1 MNKQENVLLLIL
13 LILIAG
19 ILLMSSCGNSSS
31 DSLDPTDSQQTQF
44 DRSEMLVNI
53 TDNIII
59 PAYNNLSQKIENLDQ
74 KGVDFINN
82 TNQNNLNEL
91 RKSWFDVYKAW
102 QYVEMFN
109 IGKAEEISYMKKMN
123 TYPTDFERIENNI
136 STKNYDLVNNDNN
149 LDAQGLP
156 ALDYMLYG
164 LDNDSNQ
171 ILNVYLSENG
181 ADYIS
186 YLQEL
191 IQQIKSNTDIVIT
204 YWDNNRNDFVN
215 STENTATSSLNMLTN
230 DFIYY
235 YEKGFRANKIGI
247 PAGIFSQVLPD
258 RVEAYYKRNISKKL
272 ALEALKACEDF
283 FVGKSFLSEEKGKSL
298 ETYLIHLNAQNGTLA
313 NKILDRFTNARN
325 QINNLDD
332 NFVYQIE
339 NNNLAMLQA
348 YDAIQENTRNLKTD
362 MLSALN
368 IAVDY
373 IDADGD

>member
-1 MNKQENVLLLIL
+1 MTKQRNVLFIIL
-13 LILIAG
+13 PSLFAG
-19 ILLMSSCGNSSS
+19 ILLISSCGSSS
-31 DSLDPTDSQQTQF
+31 NESLDPKDSQQTQF
-44 DRSEMLVNI
+44 DRAEMLVNI

-59 PAYNNLSQKIENLDQ
+59 PVHNNLSQKIQILKQ
-74 KGVDFINN
+74 KGGDFTNN

-91 RKSWFDVYKAW
+91 RKSWLDVYKAW

-109 IGKAEEISYMKKMN
+109 IGKAEEISYIRKMN
-123 TYPTDFERIENNI
+123 TYPTDFERIDNNI
-136 STKNYDLVNNDNN
+136 STKNYDLANNDNN

-164 LDNDSNQ
+164 IDNDSNQ
-171 ILNVYLSENG
+171 TLNVYLSDNG
-181 ADYIS
+181 ANYML

-191 IQQIKSNTDIVIT
+191 IQQMESNTDIVIT
-204 YWDNNRNDFVN
+204 YWNNNRNDFVN

-247 PAGIFSQVLPD
+247 PAGVFSQALPD

-298 ETYLIHLNAQNGTLA
+298 ETYLIYLDAQNGTLA
-313 NKILDRFTNARN
+313 NTILDKFTNARN
-325 QINNLDD
+325 HINNLDD

-339 NNNLAMLQA
+339 NNNVAMLQA

-362 MLSALN
+362 MLSILD

>member
-1 MNKQENVLLLIL
+1 
-13 LILIAG
+13 
-19 ILLMSSCGNSSS
+19 MSSCGNSSS